1 MVSLSNPRRS
11 HCSINTVHRVNHTG
25 ASERISVPFFL
36 EPSVDAAIE
45 SFAGG
50 GESVRYVEHLQAKI
64 DTNFRVE

>member
-1 MVSLSNPRRS
+1 
-11 HCSINTVHRVNHTG
+11 
-25 ASERISVPFFL
+25 
-36 EPSVDAAIE
+36 VDAAIE